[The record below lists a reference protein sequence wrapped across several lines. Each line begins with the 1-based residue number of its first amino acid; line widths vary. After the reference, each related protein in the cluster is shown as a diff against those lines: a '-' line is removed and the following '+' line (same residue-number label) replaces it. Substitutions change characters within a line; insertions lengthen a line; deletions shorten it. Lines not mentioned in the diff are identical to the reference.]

1 MYSYMFWRLVYS
13 YLDWVYIGKKEQETV
28 ERQKRLKYLSCEQ
41 IKQSN
46 IRLKSTKIKFLE
58 KLINKKKNKR

>member
-1 MYSYMFWRLVYS
+1 MFWRLVYS